1 MVSHSEIHESE
12 NLTIRGF
19 EKRPKAR
26 VMLWDEMAVVGR
38 VARPHGLRG
47 QLIVNVETDFPEERF
62 QRGAEVFVN
71 RRGQIESLTL
81 DHVRFHQGRPIVV
94 VSGVDTIDAAEALAG
109 LELRVPRERL
119 MRLPAGTFYRHE
131 LVGCRVETSQGEA
144 VGVVTEVEGPAYA
157 SRLVVASGDDEIQIP
172 LAREICTVVDTHARR
187 IVIEPLDGLLDL
199 NK

>member
-1 MVSHSEIHESE
+1 MFWE
-12 NLTIRGF
+12 
-19 EKRPKAR
+19 
-26 VMLWDEMAVVGR
+26 EMAVVGR

-94 VSGVDTIDAAEALAG
+94 VSGIDTIDAAEALAG

-119 MRLPAGTFYRHE
+119 IRLPAGTFYRHE

-144 VGVVTEVEGPAYA
+144 VGVVTDVEGPAYA